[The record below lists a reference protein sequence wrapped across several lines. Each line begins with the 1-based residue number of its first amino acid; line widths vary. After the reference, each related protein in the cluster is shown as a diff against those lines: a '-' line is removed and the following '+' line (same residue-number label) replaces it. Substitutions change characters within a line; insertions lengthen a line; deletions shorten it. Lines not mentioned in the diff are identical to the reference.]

1 MSTPIVEQIAEKIV
15 TLIGQ
20 ITVANGFNQ
29 TLTPVRPKR
38 IHLEGDLNADNT
50 VIIEQEDG
58 RVGTDANE
66 TTVWLQGFTLQAL
79 AINSDDATEAI
90 DTRLNKIASDM
101 IKKLFTGDNSS
112 LDGLAD
118 GILLKGTEKFI
129 ADPQL
134 AGIAINID
142 VQFPFD
148 TADPY
153 SQT

>member
-1 MSTPIVEQIAEKIV
+1 MSTPIVETIAVKLV
-15 TLIGQ
+15 ALIDA
-20 ITVANGFNQ
+20 ITTGNGFNQ
-29 TLTPVRPKR
+29 TLVAVRPKR

-58 RVGTDANE
+58 RVATDANE

-79 AINSDDATEAI
+79 AIDSDAATDPI
-90 DTRLNKIASDM
+90 DTRLNKIAADI
-101 IKKLFTGDNSS
+101 IKKLFTGENSS

-118 GILLKGTEKFI
+118 GILLKGTERFI

-134 AGIAINID
+134 AGIAVNID
-142 VQFPFD
+142 VLFPFD
-148 TADPY
+148 TANPY

>member
-1 MSTPIVEQIAEKIV
+1 MSTPIIETIAAKLV
-15 TLIGQ
+15 TLVNG
-20 ITVANGFNQ
+20 ITIAAGFNQ
-29 TLTPVRPKR
+29 TLTAVRPKR

-58 RVGTDANE
+58 RIGTDANE

-79 AINSDDATEAI
+79 AIDSDDATEAI
-90 DTRLNKIASDM
+90 DTRLNKIAADI
-101 IKKLFTGDNSS
+101 IKKLFTDGNSN

-118 GILLKGTEKFI
+118 GILLKNTEKFI

-134 AGIAINID
+134 AGIAVNID